1 MNVSDKPTAKPS
13 KTDWAKVDALKDE
26 ELDSTD
32 NPEIDESFW
41 ADAVLLPGSKQ
52 QITLRLDRDVLR
64 YFKSRGKGYQTAI
77 NAVLRRYV
85 EMRKTA
91 P

>member
-1 MNVSDKPTAKPS
+1 M
-13 KTDWAKVDALKDE
+13 KDE

-32 NPEIDESFW
+32 NSEIDESFW

-85 EMRKTA
+85 EMRKTT

>member
-26 ELDSTD
+26 ELDYTD
-32 NPEIDESFW
+32 NPPLDDSFW
-41 ADAVLLPGSKQ
+41 SEAVLLPGKQ
-52 QITLRLDRDVLR
+52 QITLRLDRDVLH
-64 YFKSRGKGYQTAI
+64 YFKSRGRGYQTAI

-85 EMRKTA
+85 EMQKST